1 MAIRKKSGG
10 SKGGGKKRV
19 SYKGN
24 KKKKKTKK
32 IHAPS
37 GRSKL
42 RRDRPKKG
50 PAENAAA
57 LALAQEIAHTVL
69 EKKASDVVVLDVRG
83 MASYADYLVLAS
95 AESERQ
101 VAAMADAVSQVLKPR
116 GVRPVSTE
124 GQEGGSWVLLDYADV
139 VAHLFQEDSRAFY
152 DLEGL
157 WSDAKRV
164 AVA

>member
-1 MAIRKKSGG
+1 MVTRKKKPARVNYRKGK
-10 SKGGGKKRV
+10 SKKP
-19 SYKGN
+19 
-24 KKKKKTKK
+24 KK
-32 IHAPS
+32 INSPTSRKA
-37 GRSKL
+37 GREKA
-42 RRDRPKKG
+42 KAKG

-57 LALAQEIAHTVL
+57 LQLARTIAHAVR
-69 EKKASDVVVLDVRG
+69 EKKATDIVVLDVRG

-95 AESERQ
+95 GESERQ
-101 VAAMADAVSQVLKPR
+101 VAAMADAVSEVLKPR

-139 VAHLFQEDSRAFY
+139 VTHFFQEDSRTFY

-157 WSDAKRV
+157 WADAKRV

>member
-1 MAIRKKSGG
+1 MVTRKKKS
-10 SKGGGKKRV
+10 SKA
-19 SYKGN
+19 SYKKGKS
-24 KKKKKTKK
+24 KKPKK
-32 IHAPS
+32 INSPTS
-37 GRSKL
+37 RKSERTKP
-42 RRDRPKKG
+42 RPRT

-57 LALAQEIAHTVL
+57 LALARSIAHAVI
-69 EKKASDVVVLDVRG
+69 EKKAKDVVVLDVRG

-95 AESERQ
+95 GESERQ
-101 VAAMADAVSQVLKPR
+101 VAAMADGVSEVLKPR

-139 VAHLFQEDSRAFY
+139 VAHLFQEDSRTFY

-157 WSDAKRV
+157 WADAKRV

>member
-1 MAIRKKSGG
+1 MAIKKKKSGKKSTRVTYRRG
-10 SKGGGKKRV
+10 KSKKPH
-19 SYKGN
+19 
-24 KKKKKTKK
+24 K
-32 IHAPS
+32 IDRPLGRKS
-37 GRSKL
+37 GREKGKA
-42 RRDRPKKG
+42 RG

-57 LALAQEIAHTVL
+57 LELARTIAHAVT

-101 VAAMADAVSQVLKPR
+101 VAAMADAVSELLKPR

-124 GQEGGSWVLLDYADV
+124 GHGGSWVLLDYGDV
-139 VAHLFQEDSRAFY
+139 VAHLFQADSRSFY